1 MDETVMNPIILTDFR
16 DSIAAG
22 VFIVSYRSF
31 YLKLTAWG
39 HDFSQFNDKIKVII
53 KSYEVRGM
61 GIFEFLIAT
70 VPVALFFS
78 VPLYAIKRR
87 SDQKDDRLKIDHI
100 REQKELEQDRQENYL
115 LENKQ
120 MRIELDKIK
129 EERALKERNG
139 QKNDRWLIEESKE
152 REL

>member
-1 MDETVMNPIILTDFR
+1 
-16 DSIAAG
+16 
-22 VFIVSYRSF
+22 
-31 YLKLTAWG
+31 
-39 HDFSQFNDKIKVII
+39 
-53 KSYEVRGM
+53 M

-100 REQKELEQDRQENYL
+100 REQKELEEVRQENYL

-129 EERALKERNG
+129 EERALKEQSS
-139 QKNDRWLIEESKE
+139 QKKGRWLIEESKE
-152 REL
+152 RE

>member
-1 MDETVMNPIILTDFR
+1 
-16 DSIAAG
+16 
-22 VFIVSYRSF
+22 
-31 YLKLTAWG
+31 
-39 HDFSQFNDKIKVII
+39 
-53 KSYEVRGM
+53 M
-61 GIFEFLIAT
+61 GILEFLVAT
-70 VPVALFFS
+70 VPVVLFFA

-100 REQKELEQDRQENYL
+100 REQKELEEVRQENYL

-129 EERALKERNG
+129 EERALKESNG
-139 QKNDRWLIEESKE
+139 RKEDRWLIEESKE

>member
-1 MDETVMNPIILTDFR
+1 
-16 DSIAAG
+16 
-22 VFIVSYRSF
+22 
-31 YLKLTAWG
+31 
-39 HDFSQFNDKIKVII
+39 
-53 KSYEVRGM
+53 M

-70 VPVALFFS
+70 VPVVLFFS

-87 SDQKDDRLKIDHI
+87 SDQKEDRLKIDHI
-100 REQKELEQDRQENYL
+100 REQKELESIRQENYM

-129 EERALKERNG
+129 EERALKANNTQRED
-139 QKNDRWLIEESKE
+139 KWLIEETKE

>member
-1 MDETVMNPIILTDFR
+1 
-16 DSIAAG
+16 
-22 VFIVSYRSF
+22 
-31 YLKLTAWG
+31 
-39 HDFSQFNDKIKVII
+39 
-53 KSYEVRGM
+53 M

-70 VPVALFFS
+70 VPVVLFFS

-87 SDQKDDRLKIDHI
+87 SDQKEDRLKIDHI
-100 REQKELEQDRQENYL
+100 REQKELESIRQENYM

-129 EERALKERNG
+129 EERALKANNTQRED
-139 QKNDRWLIEESKE
+139 KWLIEETRE